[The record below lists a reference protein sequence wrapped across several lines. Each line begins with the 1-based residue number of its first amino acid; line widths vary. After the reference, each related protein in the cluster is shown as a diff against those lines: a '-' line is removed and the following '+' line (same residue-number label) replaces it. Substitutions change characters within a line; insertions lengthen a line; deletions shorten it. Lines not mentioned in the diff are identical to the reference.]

1 MPFINLKTNV
11 QLDKAKKE
19 ALNQKL
25 TQAVTLIP
33 GKSVG
38 YIMSAVED
46 NVSMMFGGKAD
57 EPVAYVSVSVLHS
70 APRSAY
76 EKLTAEIC
84 RILAEDAGITD
95 NCYVSFF
102 ETDNWGMNGFMF

>member
-11 QLDKAKKE
+11 QLDKTEKE
-19 ALNQKL
+19 NLNQKL

-46 NVSMMFGGKAD
+46 NVSMMFGGKSD
-57 EPVAYVSVSVLHS
+57 KPVAYVSVSVLHS

-76 EKLTAEIC
+76 EKLTAEIY
-84 RILAEDAGITD
+84 RILAEDAGIKD

-102 ETDNWGMNGFMF
+102 ETENWGMNEFMF